1 MVVDMARSIAIV
13 GFVTGNTEN
22 KRSLSVEADSRNG
35 RDRHGRRTQQERR
48 EHTRRALMTAALELT
63 GGGSSFDA
71 LSLRQLASKAGVA
84 PSAFYRYFQSLD
96 DLGLAV
102 IHETFRTLREIMGEM
117 ATLDIDASGGAI
129 HVGVQALRGVVAR
142 DHAHLAFL
150 ARQRAAGH
158 SVLRR
163 EIRSEI
169 RLYASQLATYMARF
183 EPIRS
188 WSVGDVEMLSS
199 MLMAT
204 ILAGIDSMLEVIARG
219 LDDETTARDLDA
231 AATMLERQ
239 IRYLYVGATAWRS
252 S

>member
-1 MVVDMARSIAIV
+1 
-13 GFVTGNTEN
+13 
-22 KRSLSVEADSRNG
+22 
-35 RDRHGRRTQQERR
+35 
-48 EHTRRALMTAALELT
+48 MTAALDLT
-63 GGGSSFDA
+63 AAGSSFDA
-71 LSLRQLASKAGVA
+71 LSLRQLAHKAGVA

-102 IHETFRTLREIMGEM
+102 IHETFRKLREIMAEM
-117 ATLDIDASGGAI
+117 AAVDADSSGGATR
-129 HVGVQALRGVVAR
+129 VGVRALAGVVSR
-142 DHAHLAFL
+142 EHAHLAFL

-158 SVLRR
+158 QVLRR

-188 WSVGDVEMLSS
+188 WRVRDVEMLAS

-204 ILAGIDSMLEVIARG
+204 ILAGIDSMLEVIGRG
-219 LDDETTARDLDA
+219 LDEETAALELDA

-239 IRYLYVGATAWRS
+239 IRYLFVGAAGWRS
-252 S
+252 N

>member
-1 MVVDMARSIAIV
+1 
-13 GFVTGNTEN
+13 
-22 KRSLSVEADSRNG
+22 
-35 RDRHGRRTQQERR
+35 
-48 EHTRRALMTAALELT
+48 MTAALDLT
-63 GGGSSFDA
+63 AAGSSFDA
-71 LSLRQLASKAGVA
+71 LSLRQLAQKAGVA
-84 PSAFYRYFQSLD
+84 PSAFYRYFPSLD

-102 IHETFRTLREIMGEM
+102 IHETFRKLREIMGEM
-117 ATLDIDASGGAI
+117 AAADADSSKGAG
-129 HVGVQALRGVVAR
+129 HVGVQALRGVVGR
-142 DHAHLAFL
+142 EHAHLAFL

-188 WSVGDVEMLSS
+188 WRVGDVEMLAS
-199 MLMAT
+199 MQMAI

-219 LDDETTARDLDA
+219 LDDDSRSAELDA
-231 AATMLERQ
+231 AAATLERQ
-239 IRYLYVGATAWRS
+239 LRYLFVAAPGWRS